1 MTVSAPLH
9 SVTVEAPDGAAA
21 LALEYRLA
29 HLCPV
34 TIARDNSWIVEID
47 AVESPAEVEDA
58 VRAWLSEIGT
68 ESTLMRLDHR
78 LARVGANTKKPR
90 RRATHA
96 DFVG

>member
-1 MTVSAPLH
+1 MTLMTRPHEIV
-9 SVTVEAPDGAAA
+9 VEAPDGASA

-34 TIARDNSWIVEID
+34 TISRDNAWVVEID
-47 AVESPAEVEDA
+47 AVESPAEVESA
-58 VRAWLSEIGT
+58 VRSWLCEIGSD
-68 ESTLMRLDHR
+68 STLMRVDER
-78 LARVGANTKKPR
+78 LSRVKARIDEPQ